1 MGPQSDR
8 KILEKRP
15 GILVIGA
22 PSVGKRTLLSRLLSV
37 DFEDVSDSSSEVLAQ
52 GWTINTKY
60 YTADVSIWMAHLQ
73 NEFSAHSLPNYDQL
87 AALVMVFDMNDLS
100 TLAALKDWVS
110 HTNIQDF
117 DILVCIGNK
126 VDLIAGHRAH
136 VEYRRHILKQENA
149 FINSVADSTAYGIS
163 ETEGSSLLEDEET
176 SWEERM
182 SFLEWFSE
190 RNIEFIEACASNAD
204 FDKCLSV
211 DGDLQG
217 VERLYGALT
226 AHMWPGMVLKSGNKI
241 AQPSLPER
249 KELSEEE
256 ESEEDYE
263 VEYEV
268 LSGGSAEAW
277 NDAEEVW
284 ISAVTSTNSTHLETG
299 ESSQASEAINDGSE
313 PKASPS
319 GDTEHESI
327 VEEEQEK
334 GPHLELEELEQLMSE
349 IGNMRENLR
358 LMPDFQRREMAAEVA
373 MRMATM
379 FGEENSEDEE
389 GFK

>member
-1 MGPQSDR
+1 MDQQSR
-8 KILEKRP
+8 REILEKRP

-22 PSVGKRTLLSRLLSV
+22 PNVGKRTLLSRLLSV
-37 DFEDVSDSSSEVLAQ
+37 EFEDVPDSSSEVLAQ

-60 YTADVSIWMAHLQ
+60 YTADVSIWMAHLH
-73 NEFSAHSLPNYDQL
+73 NEFSAHSLPNFDQL
-87 AALVMVFDMNDLS
+87 AALVMVYDMNDLS
-100 TLAALKDWVS
+100 TLAALKEWVS

-126 VDLIAGHRAH
+126 VDLIPGHRAH
-136 VEYRRHILKQENA
+136 IEYRRHLLKQEDS
-149 FINSVADSTAYGIS
+149 FVNSDADFTEYGIS
-163 ETEGSSLLEDEET
+163 ETEGSSLLENEEPSWDE
-176 SWEERM
+176 RR

-217 VERLYGALT
+217 VERLHGALT
-226 AHMWPGMVLKSGNKI
+226 AHMWPGMVLKSGNKV
-241 AQPSLPER
+241 AQPSLPQR
-249 KELSEEE
+249 KELSDEEE
-256 ESEEDYE
+256 ESDYE

-268 LSGGSAEAW
+268 LSEGSAEAW
-277 NDAEEVW
+277 GASEGW
-284 ISAVTSTNSTHLETG
+284 ISAVTPINSTSIEPG
-299 ESSQASEAINDGSE
+299 ESSQASEALNDGSE

-319 GDTEHESI
+319 VDTEHESF

-334 GPHLELEELEQLMSE
+334 GPHFELEELEQLMSE

-358 LMPDFQRREMAAEVA
+358 LMPDFQRREMAAALA

-379 FGEENSEDEE
+379 FGEENSEDED
-389 GFK
+389 GFE